1 MLVLFVFPFFFM
13 HKADASFA
21 GSAIFAAVVD
31 PVAGAVA
38 AILVFA
44 VAFDCRAVASVV
56 AAAG

>member
-1 MLVLFVFPFFFM
+1 M

-31 PVAGAVA
+31 PVAAAVA